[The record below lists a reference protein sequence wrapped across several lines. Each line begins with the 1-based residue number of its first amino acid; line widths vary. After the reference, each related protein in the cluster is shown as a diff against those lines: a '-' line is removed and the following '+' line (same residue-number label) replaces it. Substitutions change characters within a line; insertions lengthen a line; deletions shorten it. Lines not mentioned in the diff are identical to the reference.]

1 MNHNLPHHELTWTL
15 SRVSFYFDESNFVS
29 FSANNNTSDSIPMK
43 FLKPKLEP
51 LDEESSRD
59 GFTPLE
65 TMAHIKTEAGL
76 GM

>member
-1 MNHNLPHHELTWTL
+1 
-15 SRVSFYFDESNFVS
+15 
-29 FSANNNTSDSIPMK
+29 MK

-76 GM
+76 GMQI